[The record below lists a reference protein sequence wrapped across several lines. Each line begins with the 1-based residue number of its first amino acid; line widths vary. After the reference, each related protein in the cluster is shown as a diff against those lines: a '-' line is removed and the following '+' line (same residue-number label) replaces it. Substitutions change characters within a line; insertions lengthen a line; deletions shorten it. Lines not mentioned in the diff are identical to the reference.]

1 MYIAFAAL
9 TSKIFA
15 PGEDL
20 TDGQFVLAMDHNELR
35 TTKTGFPSKLHFTM
49 WTSVLFTWVLQINWR
64 LNLVT

>member
-35 TTKTGFPSKLHFTM
+35 TTKTGFPSNYILQCEHQYYLPESYKLTED
-49 WTSVLFTWVLQINWR
+49 
-64 LNLVT
+64 